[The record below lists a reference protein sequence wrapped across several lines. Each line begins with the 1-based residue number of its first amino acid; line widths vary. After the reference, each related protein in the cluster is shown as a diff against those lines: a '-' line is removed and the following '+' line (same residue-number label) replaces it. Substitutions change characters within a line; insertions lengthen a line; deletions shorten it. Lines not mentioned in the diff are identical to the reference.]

1 MSESH
6 MYAPMKMTFYGINVH
21 IHQKGLHEKGFY
33 LLLIKRNQQHLE
45 PFSVSS
51 PYLHRGV
58 ACEKGLSAVFFYFIK
73 YHLEPLSV

>member
-33 LLLIKRNQQHLE
+33 LLLIKKKSTAPGTL
-45 PFSVSS
+45 FGVITLFTS
-51 PYLHRGV
+51 RGCV
-58 ACEKGLSAVFFYFIK
+58 RKRFICFFILFY
-73 YHLEPLSV
+73 